1 MLGCWWKQTLCS
13 LSLRFMCP
21 DPKKIHLGFSRMKT
35 DSSIT
40 PWFKYYTL
48 IQLTWSKQQYTLWRK
63 KAMVNKFAHYT
74 PCVSWGL
81 VSIAGSSGWSAFN
94 GYIYAGSQNRFDQGA
109 AFFSEISWESDAKP
123 PGISIEGTEEWIK
136 RISWTNKNRVM
147 IMCATNDRGEN
158 PLRDSCALG
167 AHHLPV
173 RDVLWEPTTTHR
185 CGMSPGIT
193 FGEAFVNIFLQ
204 YWSPW
209 DLKLDA
215 KKRLTISNCVPQLV
229 AKRQRFLLSKL
240 LWMQVSSKRLF

>member
-1 MLGCWWKQTLCS
+1 
-13 LSLRFMCP
+13 
-21 DPKKIHLGFSRMKT
+21 
-35 DSSIT
+35 
-40 PWFKYYTL
+40 
-48 IQLTWSKQQYTLWRK
+48 
-63 KAMVNKFAHYT
+63 MVNKFAHYT

-94 GYIYAGSQNRFDQGA
+94 GYIYAGSQNRFDKGA
-109 AFFSEISWESDAKP
+109 AFFLEISWESDAKP
-123 PGISIEGTEEWIK
+123 PGISIEEWII

-147 IMCATNDRGEN
+147 IMCATNDRGED

-173 RDVLWEPTTTHR
+173 RDVLWEPTTTHP

-215 KKRLTISNCVPQLV
+215 KKRLTISKCVPQLL
-229 AKRQRFLLSKL
+229 AKRQRF
-240 LWMQVSSKRLF
+240 